1 MSELLEE
8 VRLWNTPAIGAFL
21 LFRFTQGYIAEHADG
36 AAPVAINHFIAL
48 PILTNERLKSP
59 ISNMRAD
66 LQSFVRS
73 FEDSKS
79 SDVFLDIQERIKQ
92 KKVAIWSAI
101 DFAVANGLLF
111 WDFERAKLY
120 ARTEEIVSQKGK
132 GLKESLKKDGEKAE
146 ILGRWFAQHDIHTI
160 CAYLKIVL

>member
-1 MSELLEE
+1 
-8 VRLWNTPAIGAFL
+8 
-21 LFRFTQGYIAEHADG
+21 
-36 AAPVAINHFIAL
+36 
-48 PILTNERLKSP
+48 
-59 ISNMRAD
+59 MRAD

-120 ARTEEIVSQKGK
+120 ARTEEIVPQKGK